1 MQPAKRPSM
10 SSPDANP
17 AAQPAAPEPGGELA
31 LQRRWAEGRW
41 PSPWLRLEQRDSQAD
56 EQRSAQAG
64 EPGPAPAAEPLGAPL
79 RVCFAGRWNR
89 AAGPDFRDAILLDA
103 DGRAR
108 RGDIELH
115 RRATGWRQHGHHTDP
130 AYARVLLHVLG
141 AGPDNTQHGAPPA
154 ALLPPGGRAAPAPPC
169 ADVLQ
174 RAGPAAV
181 AARLRRLA
189 WRRLQRKTELLR
201 RRVPPEG
208 ESEPDELAAW
218 ALARALAMPHNA
230 ELLGAAL
237 EQAWPATHSADP
249 SAWSATLRDQ
259 LHSAATQQPGWR
271 VGRGALGRRAGA
283 VEILITLLERW
294 GRAGAADAVRQ
305 LAGLKPGAA
314 VELLRIPQRLGPARS
329 RQLLADAIYPTALA
343 LGEPPG
349 PIAQRWLSLPAARY
363 LRTDPLRDRLS
374 SHDAHGAL
382 RWRHGETQALLE
394 LERGWCRQGAC
405 AICPLGRLNRAHRPP
420 PGALIPSLNLPSD
433 A

>member
-1 MQPAKRPSM
+1 MCSAPAPTIRSTARRPRPCCRPAAARRRRRPAPTCCNAPDRRPSRPGCGA
-10 SSPDANP
+10 SPG
-17 AAQPAAPEPGGELA
+17 AACNARPGSCAGA
-31 LQRRWAEGRW
+31 SRPGASPTPTSWPPGRW
-41 PSPWLRLEQRDSQAD
+41 PA
-56 EQRSAQAG
+56 RSRCRTTRSCSAPRSNR
-64 EPGPAPAAEPLGAPL
+64 PG
-79 RVCFAGRWNR
+79 
-89 AAGPDFRDAILLDA
+89 
-103 DGRAR
+103 
-108 RGDIELH
+108 
-115 RRATGWRQHGHHTDP
+115 
-130 AYARVLLHVLG
+130 
-141 AGPDNTQHGAPPA
+141 
-154 ALLPPGGRAAPAPPC
+154 
-169 ADVLQ
+169 
-174 RAGPAAV
+174 
-181 AARLRRLA
+181 
-189 WRRLQRKTELLR
+189 
-201 RRVPPEG
+201 
-208 ESEPDELAAW
+208 
-218 ALARALAMPHNA
+218 
-230 ELLGAAL
+230 
-237 EQAWPATHSADP
+237 PATHSADP

-259 LHSAATQQPGWR
+259 LHSAVTQQPGWR
-271 VGRGALGRRAGA
+271 VGRGPLGRRAGA

-329 RQLLADAIYPTALA
+329 RQLLADAVYPAALA

>member
-1 MQPAKRPSM
+1 M
-10 SSPDANP
+10 STPDAKP
-17 AAQPAAPEPGGELA
+17 AAHPAAAELGGELA

-41 PSPWLRLEQRDSQAD
+41 PSPWLRLEPRESPAG
-56 EQRSAQAG
+56 EQR
-64 EPGPAPAAEPLGAPL
+64 PAPAADQLGPPL

-115 RRATGWRQHGHHTDP
+115 RRAAGWRQHGHHTDP
-130 AYARVLLHVLG
+130 AYARVFLHVLG
-141 AGPDNTQHGAPPA
+141 AGPDNAQQGAPPA
-154 ALLPPGGRAAPAPPC
+154 ALLAPGGSAAAPPPC

-181 AARLRRLA
+181 AARLRRLGC
-189 WRRLQRKTELLR
+189 RRLQRKAEFLR
-201 RRVPPEG
+201 RRLRPEG
-208 ESEPDELAAW
+208 ESDPDELAAW

-237 EQAWPATHSADP
+237 EQAWPETRSADP

-259 LHSAATQQPGWR
+259 LHSAAARQPGWR
-271 VGRGALGRRAGA
+271 AGRGALGRRAGA
-283 VEILITLLERW
+283 VEILITLLQRW
-294 GRAGAADAVRQ
+294 GRDGAADAVRR

-314 VELLRIPQRLGPARS
+314 VELLRIPRRLGPARS
-329 RQLLADAIYPTALA
+329 RQLLADAVYPAALA

-349 PIAQRWLSLPAARY
+349 PIGQRWLSLPAARY

-374 SHDAHGAL
+374 PREVAGAPGAL
-382 RWRHGETQALLE
+382 RWRHAGAQALLE
-394 LERGWCRQGAC
+394 LEHGWCRQGAC
-405 AICPLGRLNRAHRPP
+405 AVCPLGRLNRARRPP
-420 PGALIPSLNLPSD
+420 PGALVPSLNLPGD
-433 A
+433 V